1 MPTSSKAFDARI
13 SDLLRSINPARVL
26 DVGAG
31 SGKYGKLVRQT
42 CGDAVETTALEIDKG
57 YPEAYDLIRH
67 YRDVLTESVVGFFDV
82 HGREAL
88 TFDLIIAGDVLQN
101 MKKSDG
107 VDCLHEWCRRAEHVI
122 VVVPLDICQIIPG
135 APHESFR
142 SFWGAVDFE
151 YWLPE
156 IEIQP
161 IPDGRFKGCRQM
173 YVHIKNEKPEI
184 T

>member
-1 MPTSSKAFDARI
+1 MPNSSIVFDYRVRSAFGNMSPKTA
-13 SDLLRSINPARVL
+13 L

-31 SGKYGKLVRQT
+31 SGKYGKMLR
-42 CGDAVETTALEIDKG
+42 AVLGENVKSTALEIDKT
-57 YPEAYDLIRH
+57 YPEAYDLLR
-67 YRDVLTESVVGFFDV
+67 YYDYALCETAVGFFDV
-82 HGREAL
+82 VGREAL

-101 MKKSDG
+101 IKKSEG
-107 VDCLHEWCRRAEHVI
+107 IDCLHEWCRRAEHVI
-122 VVVPLDICQIIPG
+122 VMVPLDICQIVADSPQ
-135 APHESFR
+135 ESFR

-156 IEIQP
+156 IEIQS
-161 IPDGRFKGCRQM
+161 IPNGRYKGCRQM